1 MLKKRIVGVVIVKD
15 EIAVQ
20 SIGFESYLPI
30 GKPEIIVEYL
40 NEWGIDEVI
49 FLDISATR
57 NNNGPNFSTIEKI
70 SEKCMVPLTIG
81 GGISN
86 IDQIHKLMR
95 CGADKVSLNR
105 AIHNKSDFIKEAVEV
120 FGSQCIV
127 ASIDVK
133 LVDDKYYSY
142 DYLKKENSKNN
153 LLDKLSEINKLG
165 IGEIYLNN
173 VDKDGLKNGYDIE
186 LIKYVL
192 KNVEVPVIC
201 CGGAGNPNHIL
212 EVIKKTK
219 VEAIAA
225 ANFFNFFEHS
235 VAITKSYIM
244 KEIELRNDST
254 YNYLNINF
262 FNNGRIKK
270 KDEDFLEK
278 MLYKKIENEEI

>member
-1 MLKKRIVGVVIVKD
+1 
-15 EIAVQ
+15 
-20 SIGFESYLPI
+20 
-30 GKPEIIVEYL
+30 
-40 NEWGIDEVI
+40 
-49 FLDISATR
+49 
-57 NNNGPNFSTIEKI
+57 
-70 SEKCMVPLTIG
+70 
-81 GGISN
+81 
-86 IDQIHKLMR
+86 
-95 CGADKVSLNR
+95 
-105 AIHNKSDFIKEAVEV
+105 
-120 FGSQCIV
+120 
-127 ASIDVK
+127 
-133 LVDDKYYSY
+133 Y